1 MPHSKQTEIRV
12 ITKKE
17 VDEDRAI
24 ILQGNQSPKHTNTV
38 GKGG

>member
-1 MPHSKQTEIRV
+1 MPHSQQMEIRV
-12 ITKKE
+12 VTKKE
-17 VDEDRAI
+17 VDEGREI